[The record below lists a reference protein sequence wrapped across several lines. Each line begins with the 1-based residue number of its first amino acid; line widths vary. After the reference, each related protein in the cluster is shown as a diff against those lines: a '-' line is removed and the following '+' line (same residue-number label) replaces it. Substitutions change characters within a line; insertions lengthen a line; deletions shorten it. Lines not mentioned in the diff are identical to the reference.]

1 MSGAERGPSCKEILR
16 AWRAAPTTDF
26 GPAYPAATAMLRD
39 ITAASRSG
47 RLDPLTAERMVDG
60 MVVRAG
66 RGDDEDGILAWVSK
80 FAARRGYTWRG
91 SR

>member
-1 MSGAERGPSCKEILR
+1 MSAPPPSCKAILS

-26 GPAYPAATAMLRD
+26 GTAYPAASAMLRD
-39 ITAASRSG
+39 ITAAARSA

-60 MVVRAG
+60 MVVRVG

-80 FAARRGYTWRG
+80 YAARRGYTWRA